1 MKLKS
6 RIIISLMGVDGSGKT
21 KLSKKINKLFIN
33 SKYLHLK
40 PYIFFL
46 DRRTVVKNPY
56 ALKKSSTLFSLI
68 RLISWLISYKIF
80 FYKNKCKKIYI
91 FDRYAHDIAIDPI
104 RYQHRLSSNL
114 TNFIL
119 GYFPKP
125 DLWIFLN
132 ASKKTIKS
140 RKNELSESELNLLT
154 KKYSIFFKNQKNV
167 LKLNTNT
174 LIKKSIL
181 QIKKKMKPLFK

>member
-21 KLSKKINKLFIN
+21 TLSKKINKLFIN

-132 ASKKTIKS
+132 PPLKIIKS
-140 RKNELSESELNLLT
+140 RKLELPDIEFKRQISDY
-154 KKYSIFFKNQKNV
+154 KKFFIKQNNV
-167 LKLNTNT
+167 LMLEIIIPKTKIAKKVTESINN
-174 LIKKSIL
+174 LIK
-181 QIKKKMKPLFK
+181 